1 MSETIQWRAAWD
13 EFKNSILREQWKK
26 AGEAFT
32 VFLLATIGGIVS
44 AAMGWGVLA
53 KICGVVGFLSFL
65 SFNKHVE
72 GTLLS
77 IAMDAVMVLAA
88 GIFLCVV
95 MTNDHRDSWLWL
107 PIGFAALM
115 MLYWIRK
122 IWVQVRFRT
131 SQVGAFECRGRLYPM
146 TEMVGAAAHMLEKV
160 GRVAVP
166 APRSAYEGARQLGG
180 LSEVVCS
187 GCGDVQPAG
196 PAAACDR
203 CGASDATWIYGE

>member
-1 MSETIQWRAAWD
+1 MNESLQWRAAWN
-13 EFKNSILREQWKK
+13 EFKGSILREQWKK
-26 AGEAFT
+26 AGESFT

-44 AAMGWGVLA
+44 AAMGWGVPA

-72 GTLLS
+72 GTVLS

-88 GIFLCVV
+88 GIFIGVA
-95 MTNDHRDSWLWL
+95 MSNAQRESWIWL
-107 PIGFAALM
+107 PVGFAALM
-115 MLYWIRK
+115 LLHWGRK
-122 IWVQVRFRT
+122 IWVQVRFRN

-166 APRSAYEGARQLGG
+166 APRAAYEGARQLGG
-180 LSEVVCS
+180 LSGVACP

-196 PAAACDR
+196 PAAACGR
-203 CGASDATWIYGE
+203 CGASDAVWIYG